1 MEIWVDVLGYQGLYE
16 VSNYGRVKS
25 LKDKY
30 GNERQ
35 KILKNHSVNTIC
47 SYRQYIRP
55 RVTLYKK
62 QKRKQFL
69 ISRLV
74 FQSFCGKI
82 PKGLQIDHINN
93 DPTDNRLQNLQ
104 LLTRSENCKKIH
116 KDNPQLRYKKATKIK
131 CLNNNKIYKS
141 QTDAA
146 DELHLFSSNINAV
159 LHGKMNTI
167 KGYKFV
173 YVEIE
178 Q

>member
-1 MEIWVDVLGYQGLYE
+1 MKLNNIQIWVDVLGYQGLYKI
-16 VSNYGRVKS
+16 SNCGRIKNQKS
-25 LKDKY
+25 
-30 GNERQ
+30 N
-35 KILKNHSVNTIC
+35 KILKPYVMQIQCKNKKYLIH
-47 SYRQYIRP
+47 RIR
-55 RVTLYKK
+55 LSKNNK
-62 QKRKQFL
+62 LKAFL
-69 ISRLV
+69 VHRLV
-74 FQSFCGKI
+74 WVAFNGVI
-82 PKGLQIDHINN
+82 PQGYQIDHIDNN
-93 DPTDNRLQNLQ
+93 PQNNRLQNLQ